1 MKLDFPEHFNMAD
14 YFLYHNLEEGRENK
28 VCLYFEDQTYT
39 YGETARMSNRVGN
52 ALRELGAEMED
63 RVLIVLPDCPEFVCT
78 WFGSA
83 RIGAIISMVNPL
95 LPAADYKYYLDYTR
109 ARVAIVHESLLNTLN
124 DAAADAR
131 YLRAVLVVG
140 AAGAGPL
147 PDRTLPTGNASQIS
161 FATITQS
168 QSDECAA
175 ADTHRDD
182 IAIWLFSSGSTGH
195 PKGAVH
201 LQHDLP
207 FNTEVF
213 AKRTMG
219 VNENDLTV
227 SVPKLFFGYAT
238 GTNLLFP
245 FAVGG
250 ATALFAERSTPE
262 KLFEV
267 IERYRPTIL
276 TTVPTMINSMLNAPD
291 AASRDLSSLRF
302 CYSAGEALPVELY
315 ERWKTS
321 LGVEICDGIGS
332 AEMFHIYI
340 TNRPGDVKPG
350 SLGRI
355 VEGYEA
361 KIVNAEGHKVS
372 TNEMGTLKIKGDS
385 AALCY
390 WNAHEKSKETFA
402 GDWCTTGD
410 QFHLDEQ
417 GYYWYHG
424 RTDDMLKVSGI
435 FVAPVEIENCL
446 LQHEAVLEC
455 AVIGAKA
462 DDGLV
467 KPKAFI
473 VLREQFRT
481 GSRSDRVDEVQSPTS
496 NVRGPDKMRSSSE
509 QSGSPTIR
517 QEAKATNTLADELKN
532 FVKSHLAPYKYPRW
546 IEFVPSLP
554 KNDRGKIDRKRL
566 KEGQAHSQPAEQATA

>member
-1 MKLDFPEHFNMAD
+1 MAD
-14 YFLYHNLEEGRENK
+14 YFLYHNVEEGREHK
-28 VCLYFEDQTYT
+28 VCLYFEDRTFT
-39 YGETARMSNRVGN
+39 YGESVRMSNRAGN
-52 ALRELGAEMED
+52 ALRELGLESED
-63 RVLIVLPDCPEFVCT
+63 RVLIVLPDCPEFVWT
-78 WFGSA
+78 WFGAA
-83 RIGAIISMVNPL
+83 RIGAVITMVNPL
-95 LPAADYKYYLDYTR
+95 LPAEDYKYYLDYTR
-109 ARVAIVHESLLNTLN
+109 ARVAVIHESLLSVFIE
-124 DAAADAR
+124 AAGDAR

-140 AAGAGPL
+140 EAEAAGASPL
-147 PDRTLPTGNASQIS
+147 PDCTPSQLGANVKWIS
-161 FATITQS
+161 FGNIVAA
-168 QSDECAA
+168 QSDECVP

-182 IAIWLFSSGSTGH
+182 IAIWLFTSGSTGH

-213 AKRTMG
+213 AKQTMG
-219 VNENDLTV
+219 VSESDLTV

-250 ATALFAERSTPE
+250 ATALFSERSTPE

-291 AASRDLSSLRF
+291 AADRDLSSLRF

-315 ERWKTS
+315 ERWNRS
-321 LGVEICDGIGS
+321 LGIEICDGIGS

-340 TNRPGDVKPG
+340 TNRPGDVTPG

-361 KIVNAEGHKVS
+361 KIVDADGKEVS
-372 TNEMGTLKIKGDS
+372 SNEMGTLRIKGDS

-410 QFHLDEQ
+410 QFHVDEE

-435 FVAPVEIENCL
+435 FVAPAEIENCL

-455 AVIGAKA
+455 AVIGH
-462 DDGLV
+462 DPGDGLV
-467 KPKAFI
+467 KPKAFV
-473 VLREQFRT
+473 VLRE
-481 GSRSDRVDEVQSPTS
+481 EVQSSPSVTS
-496 NVRGPDKMRSSSE
+496 ETPPKNDLTE
-509 QSGSPTIR
+509 
-517 QEAKATNTLADELKN
+517 ELKN
-532 FVKSHLAPYKYPRW
+532 FVKSHLATYKYPRW
-546 IEFVPSLP
+546 IEFVSSLP

-566 KEGQAHSQPAEQATA
+566 KQQ

>member
-1 MKLDFPEHFNMAD
+1 MNPEFPEHFNMAD

-28 VCLYFEDQTYT
+28 ICLYFEDQTYT
-39 YGETARMSNRVGN
+39 YGETARVSNRVGN
-52 ALRELGAEMED
+52 ALRELGVEVED
-63 RVLIVLPDCPEFVCT
+63 RVLIVLPDCPEFVWT
-78 WFGSA
+78 WFGAA
-83 RIGAIISMVNPL
+83 RIGAVITMVNPL
-95 LPAADYKYYLDYTR
+95 LPAEDYKYYLDYTR
-109 ARVAIVHESLLNTLN
+109 ARVAIVHESLLKTFNE
-124 DAAADAR
+124 AAAEAR
-131 YLRAVLVVG
+131 YLRAVLV
-140 AAGAGPL
+140 AGDHEHDVDFTNDSLLWTSFDSAVLTAG
-147 PDRTLPTGNASQIS
+147 
-161 FATITQS
+161 
-168 QSDECAA
+168 DECTP

-182 IAIWLFSSGSTGH
+182 IAIWLFTSGSTGH

-213 AKRTMG
+213 AKQTMG
-219 VNENDLTV
+219 VTENDLTV

-250 ATALFAERSTPE
+250 ATALFSERSTPE

-291 AASRDLSSLRF
+291 AGSRDLSSLRF
-302 CYSAGEALPVELY
+302 CYSAGEALPPELY
-315 ERWKTS
+315 ERWKKS

-355 VEGYEA
+355 VSGYEA
-361 KIVNAEGHKVS
+361 KIVDATGNEVS
-372 TNEMGTLKIKGDS
+372 PNEMGTLRIQGDS

-410 QFHLDEQ
+410 QFHVDEE

-435 FVAPVEIENCL
+435 FVAPAEIENCL

-455 AVIGAKA
+455 AVVGNDAG
-462 DDGLV
+462 DGLV
-467 KPKAFI
+467 KPKAFV
-473 VLREQFRT
+473 VLREEHKVRAES
-481 GSRSDRVDEVQSPTS
+481 GSDRVPLQKLDSPTDL
-496 NVRGPDKMRSSSE
+496 VE
-509 QSGSPTIR
+509 
-517 QEAKATNTLADELKN
+517 ELQAY
-532 FVKSHLAPYKYPRW
+532 VKSQLAPYKYPRW

-554 KNDRGKIDRKRL
+554 KNDRGKIDRKLL
-566 KEGQAHSQPAEQATA
+566 KQS